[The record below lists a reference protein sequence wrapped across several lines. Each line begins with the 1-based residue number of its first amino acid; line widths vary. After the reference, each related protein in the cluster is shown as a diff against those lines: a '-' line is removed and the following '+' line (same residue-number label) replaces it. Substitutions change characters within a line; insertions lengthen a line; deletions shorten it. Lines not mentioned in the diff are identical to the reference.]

1 MGCAT
6 SGEGGGSRD
15 VGPVG
20 AAMAE
25 REQRRVILDGRR
37 SRCTT
42 TSPAYAPYH
51 APPFFLSLLSLFFS
65 LSLSLLPL
73 SSLSLLSL
81 SLSLSLSPFHSGR
94 RSTYL
99 IHWLRVVSN
108 CEYRTIVLL
117 DVGYYGR
124 ERPSAATTSPAP
136 FILPGRLV
144 VVRGSSLLQMGS
156 ELAQAISR
164 PYFAV
169 IKPPAVGLWCQEND
183 LVVP

>member
-1 MGCAT
+1 MGCAP

-15 VGPVG
+15 VGPVS

-25 REQRRVILDGRR
+25 REQRRVILDGGR

-42 TSPAYAPYH
+42 TSPTYAPYH
-51 APPFFLSLLSLFFS
+51 ALSLPLSLSFS
-65 LSLSLLPL
+65 LSLSL
-73 SSLSLLSL
+73 SSLCPLSL
-81 SLSLSLSPFHSGR
+81 SLFSLHSGR
-94 RSTYL
+94 RSIYL
-99 IHWLRVVSN
+99 IPRLRVVIN

-169 IKPPAVGLWCQEND
+169 IKPPAVGLWWQEND